1 MLPRIG
7 ELLWVTPYGIAL
19 VLSLFACWYYA
30 RSRAPEFG
38 IDKSHIDLAV
48 PLIFILS
55 TLGGRALALVSP
67 GDLEAGVFHD
77 VHVRF
82 RLFGLLLFAFP
93 LLFAYCRI
101 SRVPFRKALD
111 MFALPA
117 VLWLIILRIGCF
129 FAGCCWGTVTGS
141 PTGVSFP
148 HSSLAW
154 EQQVVLG
161 LIPSDAGR
169 SLPIH
174 PTQLYEL
181 VLLAGWLLILT
192 RFERQIRAPGLL
204 AAVTLGG
211 YTLLRFGL
219 EFVRADSDKLVAGLS
234 FTQLLCVILLLL
246 TGMAAKILCR
256 PIPGFATRTRTST

>member
-7 ELLWVTPYGIAL
+7 ELSWVTPYGIAL
-19 VLSLFACWYYA
+19 VLSLVACWYYA
-30 RSRAPEFG
+30 RSRAPDFG

-67 GDLEAGVFHD
+67 GDLEAGGFHD

-101 SRVPFRKALD
+101 SRVRFRNALD

-117 VLWLIILRIGCF
+117 ILWLIILRFGCF

-141 PTGVSFP
+141 LTGMSFP
-148 HSSLAW
+148 RGSLAW
-154 EQQVVLG
+154 EQQVAQG
-161 LIPSDAGR
+161 LIASDAGR

-192 RFERQIRAPGLL
+192 RFERQIRAPGLT
-204 AAVTLGG
+204 AAVTFAG

-219 EFVRADSDKLVAGLS
+219 EFVRADSNEFIAGLS
-234 FTQLLCVILLLL
+234 FTQMLCVILLLMAG
-246 TGMAAKILCR
+246 TAAKILSR
-256 PIPGFATRTRTST
+256 PN